1 MEDGAAPHRAKL
13 TQEARERIGIRSLDW
28 PASSPDLNPIEALWQ
43 QLKQN
48 ICRLPLEQRPTTIE
62 AMQLKIC
69 RMWNYLSDMPGT
81 YEGLVESMPERT
93 QAVIA
98 ARGGHTRW

>member
-1 MEDGAAPHRAKL
+1 
-13 TQEARERIGIRSLDW
+13 
-28 PASSPDLNPIEALWQ
+28 
-43 QLKQN
+43 
-48 ICRLPLEQRPTTIE
+48 
-62 AMQLKIC
+62 MQLKIR

-81 YEGLVESMPERT
+81 YEGLVESMPERI